1 MKHYL
6 ILVFAIVVVS
16 NIFAASEPKFFDTRW
31 IPTKPEMLTYRST
44 SKQGDGLYQV
54 SIAKS
59 DSTIEIYMN
68 IITNGFT
75 KTVSGTMTL
84 EMVPLQSKGKIIV
97 NGQIIME
104 TECLYEK
111 DKLHISTLMKPYN
124 QTMKNDPSFSTLVV
138 DFSQL
143 PLVARTLSL
152 NVGAKYTFQSLN
164 PQTNAIVPLTLK
176 VLGEEKI
183 RDMDCYKVESNDF
196 EGTSLFWIEK
206 GSRRRVV
213 RIEQPETNRVTEL
226 IQ

>member
-104 TECLYEK
+104 TACSYEK

-124 QTMKNDPSFSTLVV
+124 QTMKNDHSFSTLVV

-143 PLVARTLSL
+143 PLIARTLSL
-152 NVGAKYTFQSLN
+152 NVGAEFGFQSLN
-164 PQTNAIVPLTLK
+164 PQTNAIVPFTLK

-183 RDMDCYKVESNDF
+183 KSVDCYKVESNDF
-196 EGTSLFWIEK
+196 EGRSFFWIEK
-206 GSRRRVV
+206 DSHHRVV
-213 RIEQPETNRVTEL
+213 RIEQPETNRITEL

>member
-1 MKHYL
+1 MKTFL
-6 ILVFAIVVVS
+6 LLFICIMLSATILS
-16 NIFAASEPKFFDTRW
+16 AAEPVLFDTKW
-31 IPTKPEMLTYRST
+31 ISSKPEMLTYRST
-44 SKQGDGLYQV
+44 GKQGDGLYQV
-54 SIAKS
+54 SIAKG

-97 NGQIIME
+97 YGQINME
-104 TECLYEK
+104 TQCSYEK
-111 DKLHISTLMKPYN
+111 DKLHISTIMKPYN
-124 QTMKNDPSFSTLVV
+124 QTMKNDPSFTKLVV

-152 NVGAKYTFQSLN
+152 NVGAEFNFQSLN
-164 PQTNAIVPLTLK
+164 PQTNAIVPFTLK

-183 RDMDCYKVESNDF
+183 KDMDCYKVESNDF
-196 EGTSLFWIEK
+196 EGRSLFWIEK

-213 RIEQPETNRVTEL
+213 RIEHPETNRITEL